1 MTLTASSC
9 TAAISC
15 DVEPTWTPLPSA
27 TGDAPL
33 LFLFS
38 VNTVAFTPEVVIS
51 KSPLLFHT
59 QIPAEVISGESVA
72 PERKLNI
79 PAFIRN
85 GLKHCRGSRSQWW
98 ARLVLED
105 IRHVLFPVQG
115 IENPCCVL
123 FNPSAPAVSKV
134 HRGRIYSG
142 AAEQPEQ
149 LPSLCLYSTRSA
161 LPLSASPSTQKCHP
175 RTAAFRLNTFRT
187 GGVESPV

>member
-1 MTLTASSC
+1 MKLTASSC
-9 TAAISC
+9 TTAIRC

-27 TGDAPL
+27 TSDAPL

-38 VNTVAFTPEVVIS
+38 VNTVAFFFIS

-59 QIPAEVISGESVA
+59 QIPAEVISSESVA
-72 PERKLNI
+72 PKQKLNI

-149 LPSLCLYSTRSA
+149 LPSLQYTKRVAFVCVA
-161 LPLSASPSTQKCHP
+161 VNPEMSP
-175 RTAAFRLNTFRT
+175 RIAAFRLNTFHT